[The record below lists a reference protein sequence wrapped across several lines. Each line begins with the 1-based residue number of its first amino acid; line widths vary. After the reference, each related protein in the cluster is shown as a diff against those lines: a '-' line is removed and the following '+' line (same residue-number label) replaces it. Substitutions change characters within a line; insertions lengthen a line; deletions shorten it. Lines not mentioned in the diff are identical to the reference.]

1 MGKLKSTNRFRFIC
15 YPFLFVVNSVSL
27 VTRSHEDATQKGP
40 RLTPQ
45 YPRNLFIIAKVSS
58 KRMLKLLTKDPAKK
72 EDGTLLRPGH
82 FEPPKYSIAV
92 KKIQS
97 LPRLQLRLFPSKL
110 E

>member
-1 MGKLKSTNRFRFIC
+1 
-15 YPFLFVVNSVSL
+15 
-27 VTRSHEDATQKGP
+27 
-40 RLTPQ
+40 
-45 YPRNLFIIAKVSS
+45 
-58 KRMLKLLTKDPAKK
+58 MLKLLTKDPAKK